1 MPETSQN
8 GNDQRV
14 TNATIALKL
23 DHMSEQIANVLEKL
37 EKLDCKQREDHDK
50 IITIEQRSQENKGE
64 IDKLRSK
71 FDVWNMINSGLA
83 IIGGALGIGIK
94 GP

>member
-23 DHMSEQIANVLEKL
+23 DHMSEQIANVLKKL
-37 EKLDCKQREDHDK
+37 EDLDFKQREDHDR
-50 IITIEQRSQENKGE
+50 IIGIDKRSQDNEDE
-64 IDKLRSK
+64 INRLRSK

-83 IIGGALGIGIK
+83 VVAGALGIGIK

>member
-23 DHMSEQIANVLEKL
+23 DHMSEQIANVLKKL
-37 EKLDCKQREDHDK
+37 EDLDCKQRADHDR
-50 IITIEQRSQENKGE
+50 IIGIDKRSQDNEDE
-64 IDKLRSK
+64 INRLRSK

-83 IIGGALGIGIK
+83 VVAGALGIGIK